1 MMGAPVRPF
10 IRPPKK
16 GQYERLKKRKS
27 INLVGLVLS
36 QLLSLYRMS
45 LYFAKDT
52 GELPEN
58 VSWGEG
64 IIGTTAKQ
72 LVQILFANVTTC
84 PGGCVNP
91 SMQLVVF
98 AVS

>member
-1 MMGAPVRPF
+1 MGAPVRLF
-10 IRPPKK
+10 LRPSKK

-27 INLVGLVLS
+27 MNLVGLVLS
-36 QLLSLYRMS
+36 QLLRLYRMS

-52 GELPEN
+52 GELQEN
-58 VSWGEG
+58 FSWGEG

-84 PGGCVNP
+84 PGGCVNL
-91 SMQLVVF
+91 SM
-98 AVS
+98 

>member
-1 MMGAPVRPF
+1 MMGAPVRLF
-10 IRPPKK
+10 LRPSKK

-27 INLVGLVLS
+27 MNLVGLVLS
-36 QLLSLYRMS
+36 QLLRLYRMS

-58 VSWGEG
+58 FSWGKG

-84 PGGCVNP
+84 PGGCVNL
-91 SMQLVVF
+91 SM
-98 AVS
+98 